1 MLPVMSGRSDTVGNR
16 VYAGDVGIDHVGRM
30 VVPVRARKALGIQTQ
45 DTLLAYVD
53 ARANEIVLKVSK
65 RHCMACG
72 GTEEL
77 RSYKD
82 VILCAH
88 CLMEMKNDG

>member
-16 VYAGDVGIDHVGRM
+16 VYAGDGGIDHVGRM

-53 ARANEIVLKVSK
+53 ARANEIVLKV
-65 RHCMACG
+65 
-72 GTEEL
+72 
-77 RSYKD
+77 
-82 VILCAH
+82 
-88 CLMEMKNDG
+88 